1 MISKS
6 FKDFS
11 LTFEKNAVTND
22 ILSLKNEAAIKES
35 VKNIVLY
42 NFYEKPFDPFFG
54 GNIIGLLFE
63 NSTPTMVLEVK
74 SRIERAIEIYEPRV
88 TAVSA
93 VVQFEEDRNELN
105 CKIQY
110 LILGISPKF
119 DDISIAF
126 KPSWHLI
133 KLMLLNL
140 TKSRHKS
147 KNT

>member
-1 MISKS
+1 MSLISKS
-6 FKDFS
+6 FRDFS

-54 GNIIGLLFE
+54 GNILGLLFE

-74 SRIERAIEIYEPRV
+74 NRIEQSIEIHEPRV
-88 TAVSA
+88 TAVSV

-126 KPSWHLI
+126 KP
-133 KLMLLNL
+133 
-140 TKSRHKS
+140 
-147 KNT
+147 

>member
-1 MISKS
+1 MSLISKS
-6 FKDFS
+6 FRDFS

-22 ILSLKNEAAIKES
+22 ILSLKNEAAIKAS

-93 VVQFEEDRNELN
+93 VVQFEEDRNELH

-126 KPSWHLI
+126 KP
-133 KLMLLNL
+133 
-140 TKSRHKS
+140 
-147 KNT
+147 

>member
-6 FKDFS
+6 FRDFS

-54 GNIIGLLFE
+54 GNILGLLFE

-74 SRIERAIEIYEPRV
+74 NRIEKSIEIHEPRV
-88 TAVSA
+88 TAVS
-93 VVQFEEDRNELN
+93 VQVQFEENRNELN

-126 KPSWHLI
+126 KP
-133 KLMLLNL
+133 
-140 TKSRHKS
+140 
-147 KNT
+147 

>member
-1 MISKS
+1 MSLISKS
-6 FKDFS
+6 FRDFS

-54 GNIIGLLFE
+54 GNILGLLFE

-74 SRIERAIEIYEPRV
+74 NRLEQSIEINEPRV
-88 TAVSA
+88 TAVSV

-126 KPSWHLI
+126 KP
-133 KLMLLNL
+133 
-140 TKSRHKS
+140 
-147 KNT
+147 

>member
-1 MISKS
+1 MSLVSKS
-6 FKDFS
+6 FRDFS

-74 SRIERAIEIYEPRV
+74 NRIEQSIEIHEPRV
-88 TAVSA
+88 TAVSV

-119 DDISIAF
+119 DDITIAF
-126 KPSWHLI
+126 KP
-133 KLMLLNL
+133 
-140 TKSRHKS
+140 
-147 KNT
+147 

>member
-1 MISKS
+1 MSLISKS
-6 FKDFS
+6 FRDFS
-11 LTFEKNAVTND
+11 LTFEKNVVTND

-54 GNIIGLLFE
+54 GNILGLLFE

-74 SRIERAIEIYEPRV
+74 NRIEQSIEIHEPRV
-88 TAVSA
+88 TAVT
-93 VVQFEEDRNELN
+93 VEVQFEENRNELN
-105 CKIQY
+105 CRIQY

-126 KPSWHLI
+126 KP
-133 KLMLLNL
+133 
-140 TKSRHKS
+140 
-147 KNT
+147 

>member
-1 MISKS
+1 MSLISKS
-6 FKDFS
+6 FRDFS

-22 ILSLKNEAAIKES
+22 VLSLKNEAAIKES

-42 NFYEKPFDPFFG
+42 NFYEKPFNPFFG
-54 GNIIGLLFE
+54 GNILGLLFE

-74 SRIERAIEIYEPRV
+74 NRLEQSIEINEPRV
-88 TAVSA
+88 TAVSV

-110 LILGISPKF
+110 LILGVSPKF

-126 KPSWHLI
+126 KP
-133 KLMLLNL
+133 
-140 TKSRHKS
+140 
-147 KNT
+147 

>member
-1 MISKS
+1 MSLVSKS
-6 FKDFS
+6 FRDFS

-54 GNIIGLLFE
+54 GNILGLLFE

-74 SRIERAIEIYEPRV
+74 NRLEQSIEIHEPRV
-88 TAVSA
+88 TAVS
-93 VVQFEEDRNELN
+93 VTVQFEEDRNELN
-105 CKIQY
+105 CGIQY

-126 KPSWHLI
+126 KP
-133 KLMLLNL
+133 
-140 TKSRHKS
+140 
-147 KNT
+147 

>member
-1 MISKS
+1 MSLISKS
-6 FKDFS
+6 FRDFS
-11 LTFEKNAVTND
+11 LTFEKNVVTND

-74 SRIERAIEIYEPRV
+74 NRIEQSIEIHEPRV
-88 TAVSA
+88 TAVSVA
-93 VVQFEEDRNELN
+93 VQFEEDRNELN

-126 KPSWHLI
+126 KP
-133 KLMLLNL
+133 
-140 TKSRHKS
+140 
-147 KNT
+147 

>member
-6 FKDFS
+6 FRDFS
-11 LTFEKNAVTND
+11 LTFEKNVVTND

-74 SRIERAIEIYEPRV
+74 NRIEQSIEINEPRV
-88 TAVSA
+88 TAVSV

-126 KPSWHLI
+126 KP
-133 KLMLLNL
+133 
-140 TKSRHKS
+140 
-147 KNT
+147 

>member
-1 MISKS
+1 MSLISKS
-6 FKDFS
+6 FRDFS

-54 GNIIGLLFE
+54 GNILGLLFE

-74 SRIERAIEIYEPRV
+74 NRIEQSIEIHEPRV
-88 TAVSA
+88 TAVT
-93 VVQFEEDRNELN
+93 VEVQFEEDRNELN
-105 CKIQY
+105 CRIQY

-126 KPSWHLI
+126 KP
-133 KLMLLNL
+133 
-140 TKSRHKS
+140 
-147 KNT
+147 

>member
-6 FKDFS
+6 FRDFS

-22 ILSLKNEAAIKES
+22 ILALKNEAAIKAS

-74 SRIERAIEIYEPRV
+74 NRIEQSIEIHEPRV
-88 TAVSA
+88 TAVS
-93 VVQFEEDRNELN
+93 VTVQFEDDRNELN

-126 KPSWHLI
+126 KP
-133 KLMLLNL
+133 
-140 TKSRHKS
+140 
-147 KNT
+147 

>member
-1 MISKS
+1 M
-6 FKDFS
+6 
-11 LTFEKNAVTND
+11 
-22 ILSLKNEAAIKES
+22 
-35 VKNIVLY
+35 KNIVLY

-74 SRIERAIEIYEPRV
+74 NRIEQSIEIHEPRV
-88 TAVSA
+88 TAVSVA
-93 VVQFEEDRNELN
+93 VQFEEDRNELN

-126 KPSWHLI
+126 KP
-133 KLMLLNL
+133 
-140 TKSRHKS
+140 
-147 KNT
+147 

>member
-1 MISKS
+1 MSLVSKS
-6 FKDFS
+6 FRDFS

-54 GNIIGLLFE
+54 GNILGLLFE

-74 SRIERAIEIYEPRV
+74 NRLEQSIEIHEPRV
-88 TAVSA
+88 TAVSV

-119 DDISIAF
+119 DDISIAI
-126 KPSWHLI
+126 KP
-133 KLMLLNL
+133 
-140 TKSRHKS
+140 
-147 KNT
+147 

>member
-1 MISKS
+1 MSLISKS
-6 FKDFS
+6 FRDFS

-22 ILSLKNEAAIKES
+22 ILSLKNEAAIKSS

-74 SRIERAIEIYEPRV
+74 NRIEQSIEIHEPRV
-88 TAVSA
+88 TAVS
-93 VVQFEEDRNELN
+93 VTVKFEEDRNELN

-119 DDISIAF
+119 DDITIAF
-126 KPSWHLI
+126 KP
-133 KLMLLNL
+133 
-140 TKSRHKS
+140 
-147 KNT
+147 

>member
-1 MISKS
+1 MSLISKS
-6 FKDFS
+6 FRDFS

-74 SRIERAIEIYEPRV
+74 NRLEQSIEINEPRV

-126 KPSWHLI
+126 KP
-133 KLMLLNL
+133 
-140 TKSRHKS
+140 
-147 KNT
+147 

>member
-1 MISKS
+1 MSLISKS
-6 FKDFS
+6 FRDFS

-54 GNIIGLLFE
+54 GNILGLLFE
-63 NSTPTMVLEVK
+63 NSTPTIVLEVK
-74 SRIERAIEIYEPRV
+74 NRLEQSIEIHEPRV
-88 TAVSA
+88 TAVS
-93 VVQFEEDRNELN
+93 VTVQFEENRNELN

-126 KPSWHLI
+126 KP
-133 KLMLLNL
+133 
-140 TKSRHKS
+140 
-147 KNT
+147 

>member
-126 KPSWHLI
+126 KP
-133 KLMLLNL
+133 
-140 TKSRHKS
+140 
-147 KNT
+147 

>member
-1 MISKS
+1 MSLISKS
-6 FKDFS
+6 FRDFS

-74 SRIERAIEIYEPRV
+74 SRIERSIEIYEPRV

-126 KPSWHLI
+126 KP
-133 KLMLLNL
+133 
-140 TKSRHKS
+140 
-147 KNT
+147 

>member
-6 FKDFS
+6 FRDFS

-54 GNIIGLLFE
+54 GNILGLLFE

-74 SRIERAIEIYEPRV
+74 NRLEQSIEIHEPRV
-88 TAVSA
+88 TAVSV
-93 VVQFEEDRNELN
+93 VVQFEENRNELN

-119 DDISIAF
+119 DDITIAF
-126 KPSWHLI
+126 KP
-133 KLMLLNL
+133 
-140 TKSRHKS
+140 
-147 KNT
+147 

>member
-1 MISKS
+1 MSLVSKS
-6 FKDFS
+6 FRDFS

-74 SRIERAIEIYEPRV
+74 NRIEQSIEIHEPRV
-88 TAVSA
+88 TAVS
-93 VVQFEEDRNELN
+93 VTVQFEEDRNEMN

-110 LILGISPKF
+110 LILGLSPKF
-119 DDISIAF
+119 DDISIVF
-126 KPSWHLI
+126 KP
-133 KLMLLNL
+133 
-140 TKSRHKS
+140 
-147 KNT
+147 

>member
-1 MISKS
+1 MSLISKS
-6 FKDFS
+6 FRDFS

-74 SRIERAIEIYEPRV
+74 NRIEQSIEINEPRV
-88 TAVSA
+88 TAVS
-93 VVQFEEDRNELN
+93 VTVKFEEDRNEMN

-110 LILGISPKF
+110 LILGLSPKF
-119 DDISIAF
+119 DDISIVF
-126 KPSWHLI
+126 KP
-133 KLMLLNL
+133 
-140 TKSRHKS
+140 
-147 KNT
+147 

>member
-1 MISKS
+1 MSLVSKS
-6 FKDFS
+6 FRDFS

-63 NSTPTMVLEVK
+63 NSTPTMELEVK
-74 SRIERAIEIYEPRV
+74 NRIEQSIEIHEPRV
-88 TAVSA
+88 TAVSV
-93 VVQFEEDRNELN
+93 VVQFEEDRNEMN

-110 LILGISPKF
+110 LILGLSPKF
-119 DDISIAF
+119 DDITIAF
-126 KPSWHLI
+126 KP
-133 KLMLLNL
+133 
-140 TKSRHKS
+140 
-147 KNT
+147 

>member
-6 FKDFS
+6 FRDFS

-74 SRIERAIEIYEPRV
+74 NRIEKSIEIHEPRV
-88 TAVSA
+88 TAVS
-93 VVQFEEDRNELN
+93 VDVDFEEDRNELN
-105 CKIQY
+105 CRVTY
-110 LILGISPKF
+110 LILGLSPKF
-119 DDISIAF
+119 DDITVAF
-126 KPSWHLI
+126 KP
-133 KLMLLNL
+133 
-140 TKSRHKS
+140 
-147 KNT
+147 